1 MGQKKN
7 YRVEN
12 WKEYNKS
19 LISRGNL
26 TLWFSDDMQSSWYAK
41 PGKTRTA
48 GRPLRYSHRCIEVAL
63 TLRSLFRFPLRAT
76 QGFLEGLVTMHK
88 LDLKVPHY
96 SRLSRRAAGLEV
108 QFYSKKSSK
117 NPTDIVVDSTGL
129 KIYGEGEW
137 KMRTHGKQKRRTWR
151 KLHIA
156 INPDGFEVIA
166 LELTQANVHDDSV
179 MPKLLQNQT
188 ITGKVYADGAYI
200 SKTCFD
206 SIAATGGEA
215 AIALRTGTGIVKK
228 DPTPGQKLRN
238 KLVQEIRDSGGKVAW
253 KKSSTYHKRSL
264 VETEM
269 FRFKTILGGGL
280 SSRLPA
286 NQIAEAKIKVL
297 ILNKMS
303 RIGMPQSHPVT

>member
-1 MGQKKN
+1 MSKST
-7 YRVEN
+7 YRVGN

-19 LISRGNL
+19 LINRGNL
-26 TLWFSDDMQSSWYAK
+26 TLWFSDDMQTSWYAK
-41 PGKTRTA
+41 PSKTRTA

-76 QGFLEGLVTMHK
+76 QGFLEGLVTMLK

-166 LELTQANVHDDSV
+166 LELTPANIHDDSV

-206 SIAATGGEA
+206 SLAATGGEA
-215 AIALRTGTGIVKK
+215 SIALRSGTGTVKK
-228 DPTPGQKLRN
+228 DPSPGQVLRN
-238 KLVQEIRDSGGKVAW
+238 KLVLEIRDAGGKVAW
-253 KKSSTYHKRSL
+253 KKSSGYHKRSL

-286 NQIAEAKIKVL
+286 NQVAEAQIKVL
-297 ILNKMS
+297 ILNRMS
-303 RIGMPQSHPVT
+303 CIGMPKSHPAT